1 MKLLL
6 VEDHDLFREGLK
18 LILTKLDAQLVLIE
32 ATNLTDGIAAASQHP
47 DLRLVLFD
55 LGLPGYSDLDALK
68 AFKKAHDRL
77 PVVVL
82 SGTMDKETV
91 FAALEA
97 GAMGFVP
104 KTASTDILWS
114 ALQLVLANGIYIP
127 CSILD
132 SSPVLNLAAP
142 AKATP
147 IRSLSKMGLTKRQ
160 IEVFKL
166 ILSGKSNKAIARDLG
181 LTESTIKAHV
191 KPILKTLN
199 ASSRVQAILEV
210 SRLKISLD

>member
-18 LILTKLDAQLVLIE
+18 LILAKLDGQLVLIE
-32 ATNLTDGIAAASQHP
+32 ATNLADGIAAASQHP

-68 AFKKAHDRL
+68 AFKKVNDRL

-82 SGTMDKETV
+82 SGAIDKETV
-91 FAALEA
+91 LAALEA
-97 GAMGFVP
+97 GAMGFIP
-104 KTASTDILWS
+104 KTASTEILWS

-127 CSILD
+127 SSILD
-132 SSPVLNLAAP
+132 ASFASNVVIPKKP
-142 AKATP
+142 PCTK
-147 IRSLSKMGLTKRQ
+147 SLSEMGLTKRQ
-160 IEVFKL
+160 IEVFQL

-181 LTESTIKAHV
+181 LTESTIKAHI
-191 KPILKTLN
+191 KPILKILN
-199 ASSRVQAILEV
+199 ATSRVQAILEV